1 MLGIWQRAYVGKA
14 AVKVKADMPVH
25 VVGRDGI
32 AAVGPALKRCGYL
45 LAVYGDGHGSL

>member
-1 MLGIWQRAYVGKA
+1 LARSSVYKLLMLGIWQRAYVGKA

-32 AAVGPALKRCGYL
+32 AAVGPAL
-45 LAVYGDGHGSL
+45 